1 MTLKHIMLTHVDMN
15 MMMFIIIGPHY
26 WSGLPQRSTAV
37 FDISNTGLVTRHRKV
52 PYHISLDDLLENRI
66 IADELSELIIDGE
79 NFKWDLDRRTT
90 SVALPTML
98 AVNNQMRAIFLQMM
112 LGKYMRV
119 KLSMSLTHSS
129 FNRFTL
135 LENWLRA
142 GRIQCFRV
150 PRRKLDPRVLRL
162 DFKVSATLPLDDVRI
177 RALDIVL
184 ATSELAHDVVV
195 QVSFTSTETAQCRVI
210 KNAPE
215 LWTIRLRLLLY
226 IIKFCKLRPA
236 LLLLPVPYIWLDAEG
251 SPMEATISPED
262 ASNGF
267 YYSNPTRYGT
277 CVMNRDFKPAAEW
290 IRKVE
295 VSELWYLEKEDT
307 LLDWAERLIKML
319 D

>member
-90 SVALPTML
+90 SVILPTML

-119 KLSMSLTHSS
+119 KLSTSLTHSS

-150 PRRKLDPRVLRL
+150 PWRKLDPRVLRL

-215 LWTIRLRLLLY
+215 LWTIRLRLLL
-226 IIKFCKLRPA
+226 
-236 LLLLPVPYIWLDAEG
+236 YIWLDAEG